1 LDVVQLGNSVS
12 ALNIVSSS
20 QDLFAGE
27 VLSIKEGGEGV
38 LYFGSGMRLRLRL
51 FNNTQVGVTSAS
63 APGTTFN
70 VRLFLE
76 DRVLPG
82 FQFSPGAQDHH
93 PGMVI
98 L

>member
-12 ALNIVSSS
+12 ALNIVSGS

-38 LYFGSGMRLRLRL
+38 LYFGSGMRLRL

-63 APGTTFN
+63 APGTTFD